1 MNDSYARLIE
11 DLPAR
16 ASPERG
22 QIAGARAM
30 REFVEHLPMANPAQA
45 ARDVGAVLDAMPATR
60 WPVGERIDALEALRA
75 PVATLCEGIEQQLGV
90 ESHPLPPAK
99 EQLVE
104 TVWAF
109 HRGLARNYALAL
121 HELCAPQG
129 KLTMFKSKAAA
140 IAAVRALSHLGLVL
154 QWSYRLYRTPPAG
167 AWRRLHAVHRFAQQ
181 ISVADKSVAD
191 ALPDGAE
198 LDARQAYA
206 HALLLALSNPYRF
219 SARELREA
227 WLLTRCFAPYCALGS
242 AEGAAIAVD
251 ENSDDGPGYVP
262 EERALAQ
269 GGIFAVDLA
278 PLKRF
283 LEDYAALQPP
293 GIERLSFR
301 QRGGASVEVP
311 IAFLHRLRSSWA
323 GAAERGF
330 ARLGAGHSLDGVVGL
345 HAVHFVLAGNRDFST
360 FMQRIRGNTIALT
373 SREHAASWTS
383 AADNTRPQVLS
394 AQVLDQSLGGY
405 RLQLQTTGAALRVRV
420 GELIGLAPAAEEGE
434 AQEWMVGLIRWLRTD
449 EESVFA
455 GIELLARR
463 AHAAGVRLSIGG
475 DELRA
480 PQRAVAMVDR
490 KNGATS
496 LLVAHLFDPRA
507 TAIELTV
514 PADPANWASR
524 PTVREH
530 PVSAVEEISPAY
542 FRVSIANAETSS
554 GGEDDAFASNFAAP
568 AH

>member
-16 ASPERG
+16 HAPERG
-22 QIAGARAM
+22 QVANARAM
-30 REFVEHLPMANPAQA
+30 REFAEHLPMANPAQA
-45 ARDVGAVLDAMPATR
+45 ARDIGATLEAMQSAR
-60 WPVGERIDALEALRA
+60 WPGGERIDALEALRA
-75 PVATLCEGIEQQLGV
+75 PVASLCEGIEQQLGV

-99 EQLVE
+99 EKLVE
-104 TVWAF
+104 TVWTF

-121 HELCAPQG
+121 HELCAPDG
-129 KLTMFKSKAAA
+129 KLPMFKGKAAA
-140 IAAVRALSHLGLVL
+140 LAAVRALTHLGIVL

-167 AWRRLHAVHRFAQQ
+167 AWRRLHALHRFAQQ
-181 ISVADKSVAD
+181 INVADKPLAD

-198 LDARQAYA
+198 LDVRQAYA

-227 WLLTRCFAPYCALGS
+227 WLLTRCFAPYCALGT
-242 AEGAAIAVD
+242 AAGAAIAVD
-251 ENSDDGPGYVP
+251 ESSDDGPGYVP

-269 GGIFAVDLA
+269 TGIFAVDLT

-311 IAFLHRLRSSWA
+311 VAFLHRLRSSWA

-330 ARLGAGHSLDGVVGL
+330 VRLGAGHALDAVIGL
-345 HAVHFVLAGNRDFST
+345 HGLHFVLAGNHDFSG
-360 FMQRIRGNTIALT
+360 FMQRIRGSTIAIA
-373 SREHAASWTS
+373 SREHAASWTAGGDS
-383 AADNTRPQVLS
+383 TRPQVLA

-405 RLQLQTTGAALRVRV
+405 RLQLHTAGAALRVRV
-420 GELIGLAPAAEEGE
+420 GELIGLAPPADDGE

-455 GIELLARR
+455 GVELLARR
-463 AHAAGVRLSIGG
+463 AHAAGVRHSIG
-475 DELRA
+475 DEELRA
-480 PQRAVAMVDR
+480 PQRAVALVDR
-490 KNGATS
+490 RTGTTS
-496 LLVAHLFDPRA
+496 LIVAHLFDQRA
-507 TAIELTV
+507 TSIELTV

-530 PVSAVEEISPAY
+530 AVTAIDEVSPAY
-542 FRVSIANAETSS
+542 YRISIADADAPAGDE
-554 GGEDDAFASNFAAP
+554 GDAFVPDLAAP
-568 AH
+568 AR